1 MAKLIIL
8 SILLFMS
15 IVPIALA
22 RRPSPKRTL
31 RMIQIMTFFAVIA
44 WALACR
50 IWYPQLVPLE

>member
-15 IVPIALA
+15 IYPAAMA
-22 RRPSPKRTL
+22 RRPSPKRTAKTV
-31 RMIQIMTFFAVIA
+31 QIVTFVAVLV
-44 WALACR
+44 WAIACR

>member
-8 SILLFMS
+8 SIVLYMS
-15 IVPIALA
+15 IFPVVMA
-22 RRPSPKRTL
+22 RRSSPKRTL
-31 RMIQIMTFFAVIA
+31 RTIQIVTLVVVFL